1 MPELHK
7 YSGAGNDFV
16 VLDGRKEDVSEFRT
30 PERIAALCDRKSG
43 FAAADG
49 RIGAD
54 GLMILN
60 GGDAEY
66 DFRMEYYNSD
76 GSGGMMC
83 GNGGRCIVAFA
94 DELGLV
100 PRAGGVF
107 RFLAAD
113 GPHTGEILR
122 QAQDDNA
129 RFPGGRKTVRL
140 RMIDVKVFHPAL
152 DGWFVDTGTRHFVR
166 FVPDAEAVDV
176 ETEGRRA
183 RWDPVFAP
191 VGANANFVS
200 VDPDGTLRV
209 RTFEKGVEGETLACG
224 TGITAAAIAT
234 YLNSTTPSH
243 GSADAALR
251 AGGPSFAGHEK
262 SARQILGHPGSA
274 TPAHASA
281 AGVAYNIQARIDRL
295 AVEFRPVPDGGFTD
309 VYLIGPAEEI
319 R

>member
-1 MPELHK
+1 MAQLHK

-16 VLDGRKEDVSEFRT
+16 VLDGRKEDVSDFRT

-122 QAQDDNA
+122 QAQDDSA

-262 SARQILGHPGSA
+262 SARQILGHPGST

-295 AVEFRPVPDGGFTD
+295 AVEFRPVPDGGFSD

>member
-100 PRAGGVF
+100 PRSGGVF

-122 QAQDDNA
+122 QAQDDSA

-262 SARQILGHPGSA
+262 SARQILGHPGST

-281 AGVAYNIQARIDRL
+281 AGVTYNIQARIDRL

>member
-30 PERIAALCDRKSG
+30 PERISALCDRQTG
-43 FAAADG
+43 FSAADG

-54 GLMILN
+54 GLMILDE
-60 GGDAEY
+60 GDGEY

-94 DELGLV
+94 DALGLK
-100 PRAGGVF
+100 PREGNVF

-113 GPHTGEILR
+113 GPHTGEII
-122 QAQDDNA
+122 A
-129 RFPGGRKTVRL
+129 REGGRKTVRL
-140 RMIDVKVFHPAL
+140 RMIDVHEFRPAL

-176 ETEGRRA
+176 EVEGRRA

-191 VGANANFVS
+191 IGANANFVS
-200 VDPDGTLRV
+200 VDADGTLRV
-209 RTFEKGVEGETLACG
+209 RTFEKGVEAETLACG
-224 TGITAAAIAT
+224 TGITASAIAAF
-234 YLNSTTPSH
+234 L
-243 GSADAALR
+243 SADAALR
-251 AGGPSFAGHEK
+251 AGEPSFAGHEK
-262 SARQILGHPGSA
+262 SARQILGVPGST

-281 AGVAYNIQARIDRL
+281 EGVSYDIQARVDRL
-295 AVEFRPVPDGGFTD
+295 AVEFRPLPEGGFTD
-309 VYLIGPAEEI
+309 VYLTGPAEEVL
-319 R
+319 

>member
-1 MPELHK
+1 MPELYK

-43 FAAADG
+43 FTAADG

-122 QAQDDNA
+122 QAQDDNT
-129 RFPGGRKTVRL
+129 RFPSGRKTVRL
-140 RMIDVKVFHPAL
+140 RMIDVKLFHPAL

-166 FVPDAEAVDV
+166 FVPDADAVDV
-176 ETEGRRA
+176 EEEGCRA

-209 RTFEKGVEGETLACG
+209 RTFEKGA
-224 TGITAAAIAT
+224 
-234 YLNSTTPSH
+234 YPPNP
-243 GSADAALR
+243 LR
-251 AGGPSFAGHEK
+251 P
-262 SARQILGHPGSA
+262 
-274 TPAHASA
+274 
-281 AGVAYNIQARIDRL
+281 
-295 AVEFRPVPDGGFTD
+295 
-309 VYLIGPAEEI
+309 
-319 R
+319 